1 MAIRSKSTAVSFVS
15 TASVAHCVGRGK
27 TSPEAEDSPLA
38 SDADGLGDTVRAQL
52 FDRFSLLRSTAFRM
66 GITFWLLFTLCFGV
80 AQYGFY
86 KTLEGRVL
94 GRIDDL
100 ISSYMDKARDVYA
113 TNGLDAVIH
122 LSEERSSSPMTS
134 SMGFYLSSSEGDR
147 IAGNVPYCLTQP
159 GWDVLTG
166 DDLGLDN
173 DNDRYRFFTADIGG
187 NVLSVGK
194 SLKDLIEFRKVA
206 FFHLMWSM
214 VLTTIFAIGAAWLF
228 ARRIHRRTSGIAHAL
243 EGVAAGNLQARLP
256 VSCASDDIDKL
267 ARTINSSLDRLAQTV
282 DGMRQVSTDI
292 AHDLKT
298 PLNRLYITIEEAA
311 AKSRAGQCVGEEL
324 DSALDEAQGINGT
337 FEALLRIAQIEAGAR
352 RSQFARF
359 DLVEVLD
366 TAAEVYAPV
375 IEEQNQSLKVAFD
388 TSQSLPMLGDKSLVL
403 QLIVNLIE
411 NAVHHCD
418 ACSSITLSAGEEE
431 GVVWCR
437 VADNGPGIPEAE
449 RTRVFQRLYRLQRSR
464 TTKGTGLGLSLVKA
478 IADLHCGTVLLS
490 DNEPGLVVTVRFD
503 RHCPAS

>member
-1 MAIRSKSTAVSFVS
+1 MATRSGSSGVTAATSAPS
-15 TASVAHCVGRGK
+15 PYCVGRGK
-27 TSPEAEDSPLA
+27 TSPETCDAVRVEH
-38 SDADGLGDTVRAQL
+38 ADGLGDSVRAHL
-52 FDRFSLLRSTAFRM
+52 FDRFALLRSTAFRM
-66 GITFWLLFTLCFGV
+66 GITFWLLFTLCFGL
-80 AQYGFY
+80 AQYAFY
-86 KTLEGRVL
+86 KTLEDRVL
-94 GRIDDL
+94 GRIDGV
-100 ISSYMDKARDVYA
+100 ITEHVNKAREVYA
-113 TNGLDAVIH
+113 TQGLDGMVRLA
-122 LSEERSSSPMTS
+122 EARAKSPMAS
-134 SMGFYLSSSEGDR
+134 SMGFHLSTTEGDR
-147 IAGNVPYCLTQP
+147 IAGNVPLCLTLP

-166 DDLGLDN
+166 NDLGLED
-173 DNDRYRFFTADIGG
+173 DTGRYRFFTTDVGG

-194 SLKDLIEFRKVA
+194 SLEDLIELRKVA
-206 FFHLMWSM
+206 LFCLLWSM
-214 VLTTIFAIGAAWLF
+214 VLTTFLAIGAAWLF
-228 ARRIHRRTSGIAHAL
+228 ARRVHRRTSGIAQAL
-243 EGVAAGNLQARLP
+243 EGVAAGNLTARLP
-256 VSCASDDIDKL
+256 ISCASDDIDEL

-311 AKSRAGQCVGEEL
+311 ARSRAGECVGEEL

-352 RSQFARF
+352 RSQFAHF
-359 DLVEVLD
+359 DLAKVLD

-375 IEEQNQSLKVAFD
+375 VEEQNQSLQVAFD
-388 TSQSLPMLGDKSLVL
+388 SQQSLPMLGDKSLVL

-418 ACSSITLSAGEEE
+418 GCASIVLSAGQEE

-449 RTRVFQRLYRLQRSR
+449 RTKVFQRLYRLQRSR

-478 IADLHCGTVLLS
+478 IADLHCGSVTLS
-490 DNEPGLVVTVRFD
+490 DNEPGLAVTVRFD
-503 RHCPAS
+503 RNCPAS